1 MEKGACGNKRENSS
15 DEKSTSKM
23 TSDNE
28 SVESDKPRSWEIL
41 VFAWLSKS
49 QFTNWFRGK
58 QHQVKLAF
66 DRKGDRNVAQYTPET
81 VRRSTE
87 RLLRRAKMRIRQSS
101 CSSSKSPTSRVIPTS
116 DCPDFDFDDLDL
128 ETNTL
133 KVPSGQEE
141 ESHSCVSKELS
152 LDNMLCSSVNVN
164 EAVEKCNV
172 HSFEHPPMSCTVE
185 SEVVHK
191 IVNFDADDACKRG
204 DVICDKEVTV
214 ILESAKTER
223 EPPTSKVVHE
233 RNKDS
238 TDRKTEQIFDV
249 LSVESATK
257 CKEIEV
263 ARSRKSETVD
273 DGKDEQPKERHLV
286 AYNNA
291 LSKEE
296 STGGAIVSV
305 NSHDKNAGQTQNHIK
320 GIAEDDEQASVL
332 TTEDTVTED
341 ADDIA
346 QSSCEGDIAEG
357 ERNVAE
363 VAENIRVDKNLS
375 LSGNLRDKE
384 GSFQESLSC
393 NLHPQTL
400 SVMDT
405 EKVMGGRSMLATA
418 EHQTNTQPDIKEQ
431 RLADGDEAHVTPSLQ
446 FADDKEE
453 ETNSQRLADE
463 DREHT
468 STQIPGDETDETNA
482 QMLAD
487 GDRAYIT
494 TQTVEDT
501 AEEANSQRL
510 ADEDR
515 EHTTTQTADDK
526 TDETN
531 AQRLADGDRAYI
543 TTQTVEDT
551 AEEANSQRL
560 ADEDREHTTTQ
571 TADDKEEEA
580 NATNA
585 NKSPFVVSSVLSSD
599 QFSHDLSTANGTT
612 PEDPRV
618 HDLSTQPWACATSLT
633 ALVGPVAA
641 GVTAHYPVLPSP
653 PSNFMWPAVTHT
665 SPFPT
670 VESASAHASVQQSNY
685 GLSSWPDHVPHVPF
699 PVGFVQSP
707 AVCDICPPGTED
719 DSPKA
724 SSKPPG
730 STVSENQSH
739 GSVMDHSVV
748 TALMQFYSEISEV
761 EGSDSND
768 CVKVNDS
775 TKAMTCGSTPNRPVP
790 AQIRSYKG
798 HGATSDKE
806 VESDLEGSNID
817 FCEDMDVSDIE
828 QADDPVTENAESL
841 DRPNEEECRR
851 TEMESNEPSTEK
863 GVSAEGISVAPMD
876 DAHVV
881 DSAVDPALVKEPS
894 ASCTVSSAVNVM
906 PQENSGVSR
915 DLNVESTLSTAA
927 SLLANPGNGN
937 ATLVENLDVSS
948 PLGILPLDSP
958 SSTSME
964 AQGEV
969 HFMSPI
975 DPVFFANAEQTIF
988 SSIGDLKN
996 LLGQSSSFDRIAEEA
1011 ISLTVSSLED
1021 VLRQAQNSHVDLGN
1035 CPSDSGVSAGE
1046 EVSVPSKSFS
1056 SSAVPVSPLQGPSR
1070 SGFSGTTSCVSE
1082 DTRAEGSEMSH
1093 CTTKG

>member
-1 MEKGACGNKRENSS
+1 MEKGGRGNKRENSS

-23 TSDNE
+23 TSENE

-238 TDRKTEQIFDV
+238 TDRQTEQIFDV

-257 CKEIEV
+257 CKEIKV

-273 DGKDEQPKERHLV
+273 DGKDEQPKEHHLV

-291 LSKEE
+291 LSKEK

-320 GIAEDDEQASVL
+320 GIAEGDEQASVL
-332 TTEDTVTED
+332 ATEDTVTED

-400 SVMDT
+400 PVMDT

-431 RLADGDEAHVTPSLQ
+431 RLADGDKAHITPSLQ

-463 DREHT
+463 DREH
-468 STQIPGDETDETNA
+468 SLTQIPGDETDETNA

-526 TDETN
+526 
-531 AQRLADGDRAYI
+531 
-543 TTQTVEDT
+543 
-551 AEEANSQRL
+551 
-560 ADEDREHTTTQ
+560 
-571 TADDKEEEA
+571 EEEA

-585 NKSPFVVSSVLSSD
+585 NKSRFVVSSVLSSD

-670 VESASAHASVQQSNY
+670 VGSASGHASVQQSNY

-707 AVCDICPPGTED
+707 AVSDICPPGTED
-719 DSPKA
+719 DSPKV

-730 STVSENQSH
+730 STVSENQSR

-761 EGSDSND
+761 EGSDGND

-790 AQIRSYKG
+790 SQIRSYKG

-881 DSAVDPALVKEPS
+881 DSAVDPAPVKEHS

-948 PLGILPLDSP
+948 PLGILRLDSP

-1011 ISLTVSSLED
+1011 ISYTVSSLED

-1035 CPSDSGVSAGE
+1035 CPSDSGVSPGE